1 VALALQQ
8 LPPSPGQGTTAPAS
22 SPAGEARPTEPG
34 SLGMLLPLILF
45 VPLIVVMFWSSRS
58 QQKRQQKML
67 GELQKGDWVLTQSG
81 LRGKLVEL
89 GDRFAKVEISP
100 GVKVD
105 VLRGSLL
112 GKDSVETASQLEK
125 K

>member
-1 VALALQQ
+1 MALALQQ
-8 LPPSPGQGTTAPAS
+8 LPPSPGQGTTASAPA
-22 SPAGEARPTEPG
+22 PAGEARPAEPG
-34 SLGMLLPLILF
+34 ALGMLLPLILF
-45 VPLIVVMFWSSRS
+45 VPLIFVMFWSSRS
-58 QQKRQQKML
+58 QQKRQQKL
-67 GELQKGDWVLTQSG
+67 LAELQKGDSVLTQGG

-89 GDRFAKVEISP
+89 GDRFAKIEIAP

-112 GKDSVETASQLEK
+112 GKDTVETASQLEK

>member
-1 VALALQQ
+1 MALALQQ
-8 LPPSPGQGTTAPAS
+8 LPPSPGQGTTAPAPA
-22 SPAGEARPTEPG
+22 PAGEARPAEPG
-34 SLGMLLPLILF
+34 ALGMLLPLILF
-45 VPLIVVMFWSSRS
+45 VPLIFVMFWSSRS
-58 QQKRQQKML
+58 QQKRQQKL
-67 GELQKGDWVLTQSG
+67 LAELQKGDSVLTQGG

-89 GDRFAKVEISP
+89 GDRFAKIEIAP

-112 GKDSVETASQLEK
+112 GKDTVETASQLEK

>member
-1 VALALQQ
+1 
-8 LPPSPGQGTTAPAS
+8 
-22 SPAGEARPTEPG
+22 
-34 SLGMLLPLILF
+34 MLLPLILF
-45 VPLIVVMFWSSRS
+45 IPLIFVMFWSSRS
-58 QQKRQQKML
+58 QQKRQTKML
-67 GELQKGDWVLTQSG
+67 SELQKGDTVLTQG
-81 LRGKLVEL
+81 GMRGKLVEL
-89 GDRFAKVEISP
+89 GDRFAKLEIAP